1 MRVARLVRFV
11 DVWVVLCWL
20 LVLAATALL
29 QGTWRI
35 LLDGS
40 VIAPSVIWLIFAHWI
55 LYRYRREQER
65 KAASSTEGR
74 AHEAE

>member
-1 MRVARLVRFV
+1 MSVARLVRFI
-11 DVWVVLCWL
+11 DVWIVLCWFL
-20 LVLAATALL
+20 FLAATALL
-29 QGTWRI
+29 QGTWRV
-35 LLDGS
+35 LLDWY
-40 VIAPSVIWLIFAHWI
+40 VIVPSVIWLIFAHWV